1 MDFMDSE
8 TQEPEDLPHL
18 EAEYNM
24 PPTLAPECKS
34 FKWKIEVIDINGN
47 IEGKMVTSKDIWKL
61 QNSRVIVHFDETS
74 GQPIGESGGL
84 LGSWLGQLSN
94 DVNLL
99 PINYSDWRLVNIHI
113 KNKVWEVIQ
122 SKFWF
127 DDPTMRKVYVMG
139 ALGSRCK
146 DVRLRLWKEYK
157 RDNLSDMLQNRP
169 EHIPENQWGHFVH
182 MRFTEKWKK
191 MQERNTKNQKK
202 HTMPHVCGRK
212 SFSRRR
218 NEIKIKTGKT
228 PSRAEFFIET
238 RTKPNGS
245 FVSEEAKTRV
255 EALTIL
261 LSQNPHATNHAPAS
275 LDDVYAQVF
284 GPERPGRVR
293 CLGRGPTPSKLVRR
307 STVTIQDI
315 ENSGMVVELKTQ
327 VKELSD
333 QVKGMTTFIQQII
346 GTSTGE
352 QARAWAASF
361 AVAFANI
368 PNPTFANM
376 PTPQNPDQVND
387 DSIFISLSISI

>member
-1 MDFMDSE
+1 MCYGFLSSYTSWILHGEEIHIIENARVPSDIARVQLDSTSNLLDDLFPDINMNMQGE
-8 TQEPEDLPHL
+8 YGNDSSEQPMNTDIPSTAGETKTQEPEDLPHL

-191 MQERNTKNQKK
+191 
-202 HTMPHVCGRK
+202 
-212 SFSRRR
+212 
-218 NEIKIKTGKT
+218 IKTGKT

-307 STVTIQDI
+307 ST
-315 ENSGMVVELKTQ
+315 
-327 VKELSD
+327 
-333 QVKGMTTFIQQII
+333 
-346 GTSTGE
+346 
-352 QARAWAASF
+352 ARAWAASF

-376 PTPQNPDQVND
+376 PTPQNPD
-387 DSIFISLSISI
+387 